1 MAPQIVPSK
10 FADCRSLKDTLT
22 KIGNKELKKTKK
34 TPEELALEAQRV
46 MDRMNSKSQSKWSK
60 ARFDHPERRDRLELS
75 HWKQPSRADRIN
87 NFSRFNTKAEVVQFK
102 SGKEYLQAELHL
114 LPSSSS
120 WTYFETCVL
129 LDLCVQYDL
138 RFVIIADRFPSVLKE
153 KYDQKNIKQLDLE
166 HLCRT
171 ATNFETKQEINE
183 ADKTAIRK
191 RDLKTIEKYIRV
203 QKMDQNAF
211 EKTIEEI
218 KYRYYEVS
226 RRLLKFRGMNN
237 HQYLKYQEFDIE

>member
-1 MAPQIVPSK
+1 
-10 FADCRSLKDTLT
+10 
-22 KIGNKELKKTKK
+22 
-34 TPEELALEAQRV
+34 
-46 MDRMNSKSQSKWSK
+46 
-60 ARFDHPERRDRLELS
+60 
-75 HWKQPSRADRIN
+75 
-87 NFSRFNTKAEVVQFK
+87 VQFK
-102 SGKEYLQAELHL
+102 SRREYLQAELHL

-120 WTYFETCVL
+120 WTYFETYVL

-153 KYDQKNIKQLDLE
+153 RYDQKNIQQLDLE

-171 ATNFETKQEINE
+171 ATNFETKQEISE
-183 ADKTAIRK
+183 VDKTAIRK

-226 RRLLKFRGMNN
+226 RKLLKFRGANS
-237 HQYLKYQEFDIE
+237 HQYFKY